1 MQLILI
7 AAGAIG
13 LVVGSLATAALLCW
27 FLWYVFRLA
36 LHPEWG
42 APAILVFLV
51 LGLVGEL
58 PKSQFLAMTL
68 TFAVIAAVPLWF
80 AGRAWRRQRR
90 QALKRRCEQ
99 YVDLWPSA
107 PIAPT
112 EAVLVPQLYP
122 AITACINDEHAPTR
136 DEVHLVA
143 SRLWRE
149 GFAQRFG
156 SQAVPASFAARRML
170 LRAATAALSGTG
182 VKGGTDRSALR
193 R

>member
-13 LVVGSLATAALLCW
+13 LIVGSLAAAALLCW
-27 FLWYVFRLA
+27 LLWYVFRLA

-42 APAILVFLV
+42 APAILIFLV
-51 LGLVGEL
+51 LGLFGEL
-58 PKSQFLAMTL
+58 PKSQFLEMTL
-68 TFAVIAAVPLWF
+68 TFAVVAAVPLWF
-80 AGRAWRRQRR
+80 AGRAWRRQRS

-99 YVDLWPSA
+99 GVDLWPSE

-112 EAVLVPQLYP
+112 EAVLMPQLYP
-122 AITACINDEHAPTR
+122 AITACINDERSPTR
-136 DEVHLVA
+136 EEVHVVA

-156 SQAVPASFAARRML
+156 SQTVPASFAARRIL
-170 LRAATAALSGTG
+170 LRAASTALSGTG
-182 VKGGTDRSALR
+182 VKSGTARSAVKR
-193 R
+193 